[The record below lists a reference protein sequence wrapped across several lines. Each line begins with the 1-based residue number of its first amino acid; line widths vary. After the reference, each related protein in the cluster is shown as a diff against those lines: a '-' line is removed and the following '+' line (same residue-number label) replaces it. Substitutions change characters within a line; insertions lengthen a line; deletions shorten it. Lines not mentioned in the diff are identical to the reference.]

1 MEIKKVVVIGSGTM
15 GSGIAAHLCNANIPV
30 TLLDLKTDIS
40 EKARDNIQRSK
51 PPLLLDKSK
60 INNIKVGN
68 IFENFSEV
76 KEADWVVEAVV
87 ERIDVKHDIYEKIF
101 KERKKGAIVSSNT
114 SSIPIKVLSQNLTEG
129 EKKDFC
135 ITHFFNPVRYMAL
148 LEIVKNENNDLEK
161 INALKK
167 FCEIELG
174 KGAIVC
180 NDTPGFLGNRVGV
193 YAMQIAMTEA
203 FKMKLSIEE
212 ADAIFGRP
220 MGIPK
225 TGIFGLYDLIGID
238 LMADVL
244 KSFIKELPKT
254 DNFHEVAKEIPLV
267 KKLIE
272 TGYTGRKGKGGF
284 YRINKTDGKKVM
296 EALNLET
303 GEYHASKKI
312 NIKSGKVDL
321 VALIN
326 RDDKYGKYA
335 WSVISKIIKY
345 ASSLIPGITKEF
357 NDIDEAMRLGFNWS
371 KGPFEMLEEI
381 GVDNFFNK
389 VDEYGNIDFLENL
402 AKSKNEKFYGERQ
415 KYTDIET
422 LGKVKK
428 KATSIDGNDSA
439 KIYRFKDYNIVE
451 FTTKANALDY
461 DSMDALNKATDK
473 PLIIINESMQFS
485 AGVNLSY
492 TMNYADKRD
501 FKSIEKFIKYFQETC
516 KQLKYSDHPV
526 ISAPSGLTL
535 GGGFEVMVQS
545 NFVAS
550 HTNIVVGLVETIVG
564 LVPAGGGCKEM
575 LARWLETEEA
585 KKDPHY
591 APLRVFDIIGNA
603 KTATSPVEAE
613 PLKYLRAKD
622 KKIMNRN
629 SLLEVSKKIIEEN
642 RDFKTP
648 SENSFNLPGKA
659 VKDEMIKTLEKLY
672 DDKIILDHGME
683 VGKELANV
691 LSGGDTTIDKTLS
704 EDDMFKLEL
713 DSFMR
718 LIETKKT
725 QERIKHTLATG
736 KPLVNYYFLL
746 FFIFYFFIT
755 KFFNYLLFF
764 SYLLQIKFS
773 FPFFYSFIFF
783 YNSFFFCNSSF
794 NYFLFF

>member
-30 TLLDLKTDIS
+30 TLLDLKTEIS
-40 EKARDNIQRSK
+40 EQARDRIYKSR
-51 PPLLLDKSK
+51 PPLLLDKST

-68 IFENFSEV
+68 ISDNFSEV
-76 KEADWVVEAVV
+76 AEADWVVEAVV
-87 ERIDVKHDIYEKIF
+87 ERIDIKHDIYEKIF
-101 KERKKGAIVSSNT
+101 KVRKNGAIVSSNT
-114 SSIPIKVLSQNLTEG
+114 SSIPIKVLSQNLKEE

-135 ITHFFNPVRYMAL
+135 ITHFFNPVRYMGL
-148 LEIVKNENNDLEK
+148 LEIVKSENNDLKK
-161 INALKK
+161 INSLKN
-167 FCEIELG
+167 FCETELG

-193 YAMQIAMTEA
+193 YAMQIAMNEA
-203 FKMKLSIEE
+203 FKMKLSVEE

-225 TGIFGLYDLIGID
+225 TGVFGLYDLIGID
-238 LMADVL
+238 LMGDVL

-254 DNFHEVAKEIPLV
+254 DKFHEVAKEIPLI

-284 YRINKTDGKKVM
+284 YRVNKTGEKKIM
-296 EALNLET
+296 EAINLET
-303 GEYHASKKI
+303 GSYSPSKKI
-312 NIKSGKVDL
+312 NIKTEKVDL
-321 VALIN
+321 KTLIN

-345 ASSLIPGITKEF
+345 ASSLVPGITKEF
-357 NDIDEAMRLGFNWS
+357 NDIDEAMRLGFNWA

-381 GVDNFFNK
+381 GVSNFFNK
-389 VDEYGNIDFLENL
+389 IDEYRGNNFLENL
-402 AKSKNEKFYGERQ
+402 AQSKNEEFYGERQ
-415 KYTDIET
+415 KYTEIET
-422 LGKVKK
+422 LGKAKK
-428 KATSIDGNDSA
+428 TAVSVDGNNSA
-439 KIYRFKDYNIVE
+439 QIYRFKDYNIVE

-461 DSMDALNKATDK
+461 DSMDALKKATDK

-492 TMNYADKRD
+492 TMEFANKGD

-516 KQLKYSDHPV
+516 KHLKYSDYPV

-564 LVPAGGGCKEM
+564 LIPAGGGCKEM
-575 LARWLETEEA
+575 LARWLDTEEA
-585 KKDPHY
+585 KQDPHY
-591 APLRVFDIIGNA
+591 ASLKVFDIIGYG
-603 KTATSPVEAE
+603 KTATSPVEAI
-613 PLKYLRAKD
+613 PMKYLKPED

-629 SLLEVSKKIIEEN
+629 SLLEVSKKILEDN
-642 RDFKTP
+642 KDFKAPTVTK
-648 SENSFNLPGKA
+648 FNLAGKP
-659 VKDEMIKTLEKLY
+659 VKEKMIKILDKLY
-672 DDKIILDHGME
+672 NDKVILDHGME

-691 LSGGDTTIDKTLS
+691 LSGGDTTLVKSLS
-704 EDDMFKLEL
+704 EEDLFRLEL
-713 DSFMR
+713 ESFMR

-725 QERIKHTLATG
+725 QDRIKHTLATG
-736 KPLVNYYFLL
+736 KPLIN
-746 FFIFYFFIT
+746 
-755 KFFNYLLFF
+755 
-764 SYLLQIKFS
+764 
-773 FPFFYSFIFF
+773 
-783 YNSFFFCNSSF
+783 
-794 NYFLFF
+794 